1 MCFYFFANTRG
12 KLLSHHTNGTFGFAN
27 VHSQRKNQKS
37 HFLAYA
43 YPILKKNPTKRK
55 LLKNSTIFVKS
66 NCTINIQQMKTN
78 KLVGEI
84 LREKREEKGLYL
96 RHVSAQLDIDTA
108 ILSKIERSER
118 KATKEQI
125 VKLAEIL
132 DLDKEEL
139 LILYLSEKILYEIK
153 DEELGEE
160 ALKVAEQKIKYK
172 NKHK

>member
-1 MCFYFFANTRG
+1 MT
-12 KLLSHHTNGTFGFAN
+12 T
-27 VHSQRKNQKS
+27 
-37 HFLAYA
+37 
-43 YPILKKNPTKRK
+43 
-55 LLKNSTIFVKS
+55 FVKS
-66 NCTINIQQMKTN
+66 NYTINIQQMKTS

-118 KATKEQI
+118 KATKEQM

-153 DEELGEE
+153 DEELGEK